1 MESLLILT
9 SISGDASKDD
19 PREADGPGEPSQ
31 AGVGRVDARVEANL
45 AAEAR
50 EVDLPVI
57 LEAEHGGQAE
67 GDAQQPAGGHDKL
80 VRNKKYFRC
89 DVRNVCSSVFS
100 THLKPK
106 SN

>member
-1 MESLLILT
+1 MNPPKEIVKGHFRSNFRSVESLLILT
-9 SISGDASKDD
+9 SVSGDASKDD

-80 VRNKKYFRC
+80 VRNKK
-89 DVRNVCSSVFS
+89 
-100 THLKPK
+100 
-106 SN
+106 